1 MVTMDKRE
9 SLKQLFIKTHT
20 ETAWPKILT
29 DIQDTHTFIL
39 RLTLPVL
46 STKNMEG
53 SISRIN
59 LLSLRFQKLATLPG
73 SNQHGHDQSKSSGI
87 VNSRSQSGTL
97 WLISEQIA
105 EDTAPDFLKSAT

>member
-1 MVTMDKRE
+1 MVRMDKRE

-20 ETAWPKILT
+20 KTAWPKVLT

-53 SISRIN
+53 SVSRIN
-59 LLSLRFQKLATLPG
+59 LLFLGFQKLPYLEVISMDMISQNLPE
-73 SNQHGHDQSKSSGI
+73 S
-87 VNSRSQSGTL
+87 
-97 WLISEQIA
+97 
-105 EDTAPDFLKSAT
+105 

>member
-20 ETAWPKILT
+20 ETAWPKVLT
-29 DIQDTHTFIL
+29 DVQDTHIFIL
-39 RLTLPVL
+39 RITLPVL

-59 LLSLRFQKLATLPG
+59 LLSLEFQKLPYLEVISMDTISQNLPE
-73 SNQHGHDQSKSSGI
+73 
-87 VNSRSQSGTL
+87 L
-97 WLISEQIA
+97 
-105 EDTAPDFLKSAT
+105 